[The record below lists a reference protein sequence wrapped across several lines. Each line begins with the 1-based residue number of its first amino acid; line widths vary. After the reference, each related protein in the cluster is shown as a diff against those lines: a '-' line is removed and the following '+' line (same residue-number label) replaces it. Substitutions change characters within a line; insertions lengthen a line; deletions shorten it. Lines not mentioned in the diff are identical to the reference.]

1 MKYSD
6 DKMKKIKINNKEIE
20 INLKIDEKTI
30 KSFYDT
36 YGISTTKFIY
46 DLVKDPKPP
55 YEDFIISR
63 GEIDII
69 LNDIVE
75 ENHEF
80 FKNIHERCKFIKI
93 KFLKCIDKYNNTNNL
108 KKILEEKY
116 IKEYE
121 IENYIQLIE
130 LITGKSEIPDL
141 RRNYIFRGLKKK
153 EYPLK
158 PSSLRKENN
167 KSILNLYTDD
177 KLHLITFKKP
187 KEWFEEG
194 SIDEETFND
203 YKEEESIGYVT
214 NKFGKIIKNEP
225 KAYTRNED
233 DVHERQELHLLIDF
247 LSLVDKSGLKIS
259 VNSNIRKLIHGRIDE
274 DLDSWPSYDLS
285 EVMSL
290 AQHYGLPTRAQDWS
304 YDFKVATYFCV
315 INALDEN
322 CDGVIW
328 ALNYKKYE
336 DNYISEKL
344 IKRADGRKILK
355 LYPLQFYRPEYN
367 LNPNLRAQKGL
378 FSIIHDVP
386 IERTNP
392 QQFKIDKRPLD
403 QFIIEELEK
412 YSIPSENKN
421 MIELPDLK
429 KFEIEDDEKI
439 LYKFIIPREIKSEI
453 LKELYLEGYSEDN
466 LFPGYEGVIKFM
478 KNKSRLSTILELES
492 CFKSNYEINSNL
504 QNLISSIILSGLEY
518 LIIMLPQLINKYYK
532 ESILKIEL
540 KEETYDENIIQITI
554 VTNSEYDLDKYNLIK
569 SFLYKHYEFELS
581 KNILIDLNFKNKN
594 VKRILME

>member
-1 MKYSD
+1 MTKVTID
-6 DKMKKIKINNKEIE
+6 QQEKE
-20 INLKIDEKTI
+20 INLKIDEEII
-30 KSFYDT
+30 KSFFDV

-55 YEDFIISR
+55 YEDFKISR

-75 ENHEF
+75 ENPEF
-80 FKNIHERCKFIKI
+80 FKDIPERCKYIKI

-108 KKILEEKY
+108 KRILEEKY
-116 IKEYE
+116 IGEYI
-121 IENYIQLIE
+121 IESYTQLIE
-130 LITGKSEIPDL
+130 LITGQSEIPDL

-153 EYPLK
+153 QYPLE
-158 PSSLRKENN
+158 PSSLRNKNN

-177 KLHLITFKKP
+177 GLNLLTFKKAE
-187 KEWFEEG
+187 EWFEEG
-194 SIDEETFND
+194 AIDEETFNE
-203 YKEEESIGYVT
+203 YKDKCSIGYVT

-225 KAYTRNED
+225 KAYTKNED
-233 DVHERQELHLLIDF
+233 DVHERHELHLLIDF
-247 LSLVDKSGLKIS
+247 LSLVDKSGLKIN
-259 VNSNIRKLIHGRIDE
+259 VNSNIRKLIHGRINE
-274 DLDSWPSYDLS
+274 NLDSWPSYDLS

-315 INALDEN
+315 ITVLEEN

-344 IKRADGRKILK
+344 INIHGSRIRK

-412 YSIPSENKN
+412 YSLPPENEN
-421 MIELPDLK
+421 ENIIDLPDLK
-429 KFEIEDDEKI
+429 RFTIKDNEKI
-439 LYKFIIPREIKSEI
+439 LYKFIIPKEIKSEI

-466 LFPGYEGVIKFM
+466 LFPGYKGVIDFM
-478 KNKSRLSTILELES
+478 KNKSKLYTILELEL
-492 CFKSNYEINSNL
+492 CFKSNYKINSNM
-504 QNLISSIILSGLEY
+504 QNLISFTIVNNLEY
-518 LIIMLPQLINKYYK
+518 LIIKLPQLIRKHYNKANL
-532 ESILKIEL
+532 EIEL
-540 KEETYDENIIQITI
+540 NDETTDKKMIKINIITNYEHDLDTYD
-554 VTNSEYDLDKYNLIK
+554 LIK
-569 SFLYKHYEFELS
+569 SFLNKHYDFELS
-581 KNILIDLNFKNKN
+581 KNIQISLNFKNKLL
-594 VKRILME
+594 KEL